1 MVVLGTTHGGIRPD
15 RSRHTAAA
23 APAPPR
29 KNTLLHPLQ
38 SRTHDA
44 HTQKQ
49 LKHGCTFA
57 AEYSLLLLGNIC
69 VVFARG
75 IRRLADC

>member
-1 MVVLGTTHGGIRPD
+1 MLLQCGAATQRSASFMHSMVVLETTHGGIRPD
-15 RSRHTAAA
+15 PSSHTAAP

-29 KNTLLHPLQ
+29 NNTLLHPLQ
-38 SRTHDA
+38 SHTHDA

-57 AEYSLLLLGNIC
+57 AEYSLL
-69 VVFARG
+69 
-75 IRRLADC
+75 